1 MNKRLKRLIALIL
14 VAGTVNI
21 GGVCAS
27 AAVNDVDVDNT
38 IEDIYVETNKD
49 LMNLV
54 DMDSL
59 MKEK

>member
-38 IEDIYVETNKD
+38 IEDI
-49 LMNLV
+49 
-54 DMDSL
+54 
-59 MKEK
+59 